1 MAPKRLTRADKRDR
15 TRERLLAAAGRVIA
29 RDGFQGASVTKIT
42 SEAGLSRGALY
53 SNFSSKEALFAE
65 LLQGQIY
72 SLYGAMVVER
82 LDLRDR
88 LPTWQ
93 ETREQLPAI
102 QSGIDGQRMFSLLLE
117 LLAAAGRDKQFK
129 RIAARF
135 WSDNRTVTTQVLEAV
150 ERPKPLLPAPAEHVA
165 AALIALDVGL
175 AIQHF
180 VDPEAVPLEL
190 YPELFEL
197 LFRPLRQP
205 GWRPAQRA
213 DKPPSQPNPT
223 RLTDADPGRQ
233 VGRRHLTRTS
243 PRQES

>member
-1 MAPKRLTRADKRDR
+1 MARDRLTRAEQRAR
-15 TRERLLAAAGRVIA
+15 TRERFLAAAGRVFA
-29 RDGFQGASVTKIT
+29 REGFQGASVEKIT
-42 SEAGLSRGALY
+42 AEAGFSRGAFY
-53 SNFSSKEALFAE
+53 SNFSSKEELFAE
-65 LLQGQIY
+65 LLQQQIY

-102 QSGIDGQRMFSLLLE
+102 QSGPDGRRMFSLLLE
-117 LLAAAGRDKQFK
+117 LLAAAGRNKQFK

-135 WSDNRTVTTQVLEAV
+135 WSDNRTITTEVLGAV
-150 ERPKPLLPAPAEHVA
+150 EPPTPLLPVPAEHVA
-165 AALIALDVGL
+165 TALIALDVGL

-190 YPELFEL
+190 DPELFEL

-205 GWRPAQRA
+205 GWRPEQRA
-213 DKPPSQPNPT
+213 DKPPSRLNPP
-223 RLTDADPGRQ
+223 A
-233 VGRRHLTRTS
+233 
-243 PRQES
+243 